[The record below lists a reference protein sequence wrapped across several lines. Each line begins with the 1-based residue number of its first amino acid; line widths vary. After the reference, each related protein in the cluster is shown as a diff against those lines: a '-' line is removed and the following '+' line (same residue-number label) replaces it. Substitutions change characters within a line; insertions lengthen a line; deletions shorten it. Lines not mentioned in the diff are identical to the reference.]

1 MSIERAV
8 ATLSASDVR
17 AQLRTAHY
25 GHSLR
30 LLDETSS
37 TNDQA
42 KRDAQSGAVRGHTV
56 VADMQHA
63 GRGSQGRVW
72 SSPKGLDLYVSI
84 VDRPAVSFA
93 DLPPLT
99 LAVGLGVSDAVDTLL
114 GRPRSQV
121 KWPNDV
127 WIDRKKCAGILI
139 EASASGST
147 LDSVVIGIGL
157 NVNRAD
163 FPDDLAKS
171 ATSLRLANDERA
183 AIARSDALSTLLFHV
198 ETWVER
204 FVARGP
210 SALIEPLE
218 ARLAMRGER
227 ARCSESIG
235 VVRGISASGA
245 LRFQTAEGVHEVVSG
260 RLLPLDEAYEGLA

>member
-1 MSIERAV
+1 MSDELRPST
-8 ATLSASDVR
+8 TLSTSAVK
-17 AQLRTAHY
+17 AQLRTAYY

-42 KRDAQSGAVRGHTV
+42 KRDADSGAVRGHTV
-56 VADMQHA
+56 VADAQLA
-63 GRGSQGRVW
+63 GRGSQGRSW
-72 SSPKGLDLYVSI
+72 SSPKGQDLYVSI
-84 VDRPAVSFA
+84 VDRPAMAFA

-99 LAVGLGVSDAVDTLL
+99 LAVGLGVSDAVDALL
-114 GRPRSQV
+114 GRARSQV

-147 LDSVVIGIGL
+147 LDSIVIGIGL
-157 NVNRAD
+157 NVNRDA
-163 FPDDLAKS
+163 FPEDLERS
-171 ATSLRLANDERA
+171 ATSLRLVSAERA
-183 AIARSDALSTLLFHV
+183 AIERTEALSTLLFHV
-198 ETWVER
+198 EAWVER

-210 SALIEPLE
+210 RALIEPLE

-227 ARCSESIG
+227 ARCGDLVG
-235 VVRGISASGA
+235 VVRGIAASGA
-245 LRFQTAEGVHEVVSG
+245 LRFEAASGVREMVSG
-260 RLLPLDEAYEGLA
+260 RLLALDDERAG